1 MLEINVNDEIF
12 TADGFSKAVKII
24 RKAILKWFRSNDQK
38 PLIISLKKIEDRGPP
53 ALGINVNDGIGASGG
68 LA

>member
-38 PLIISLKKIEDRGPP
+38 PLTINLKKIEDRGPP
-53 ALGINVNDGIGASGG
+53 ALGINVNDGIGTRSG
-68 LA
+68 LV